1 MVICPNC
8 QAENRSGAK
17 YCKNCA
23 MRLPASSSVTR
34 PIELDPTLLASAT
47 SQTTPK
53 ASPQVTRPLNST
65 PRSGTRPLSPAK
77 SFLRR
82 PTGAIFGDLYASENV
97 IFSDEQQHR
106 YLVRQV
112 DVPDEL
118 QIRAC
123 PNPSCGAVFPPRYSA
138 PEQFCTDCGS
148 VLEKTCNDL
157 ILIEA
162 RLQVPDS
169 IVRTAA
175 KGLSHSS
182 VRAPVAAFV
191 EHLAGVP
198 RHCLVV
204 PRVNSLERGPD
215 TLQALKWGAGL
226 ARGLD
231 YLQENGISFGGQID
245 NSLFGLVGDRAVWA
259 NFTNCQHHSDGYI
272 TDRQLDTHALAAL
285 VYQWLTGESHFVYHP
300 NLTPGVNYVFEQ
312 ALTSSAVSNGIEL
325 AELFDKAIEEMAF
338 PQSVDFR
345 LGRRTH
351 VGMVRTLNE
360 DSILTLELNR
370 VQQSVSQPLGIFVV
384 ADGMGGHA
392 AGEIASG
399 TIINIIAQKAI
410 KELLPAQF
418 SRSGKQDCQKWL
430 VETVEMANAEVFSR
444 RKSAGTDMGSTL
456 VTAVV
461 EGNTAYVAHIGDS
474 RAYLIN
480 STDIRQL
487 TTDHSLV
494 ERLVATGQI
503 TREEARH
510 HPQRNVIYRTIGD
523 KSKVEVDVS
532 VNTLA
537 VGDYLL
543 LCSDGLSG
551 MLEDRDIHKLV
562 IDSVSPQAACDALIQ
577 SANAAGGDDNVSVII
592 VKITQP

>member
-17 YCKNCA
+17 FCKNCA
-23 MRLPASSSVTR
+23 MRLPASSAATR
-34 PIELDPTLLASAT
+34 PIELDPMLLTGAKPQIAT
-47 SQTTPK
+47 K
-53 ASPQVTRPLNST
+53 ANPQVTRPLNATS
-65 PRSGTRPLSPAK
+65 RSGTRPLPSAK
-77 SFLRR
+77 PFLRR
-82 PTGAIFGDLYASENV
+82 PTGAIFSDIYVSENV

-106 YLVRQV
+106 YLVRQL
-112 DVPDEL
+112 DVTDDL

-123 PNPSCGAVFPPRYSA
+123 PNPACGAVFPPRYSA

-148 VLEKTCNDL
+148 LLEKTCNDL
-157 ILIEA
+157 ILIES
-162 RLQVPDS
+162 RVQVPDN
-169 IVRTAA
+169 IVRAAA

-182 VRAPVAAFV
+182 VRAPLAAFV

-204 PRVNSLERGPD
+204 SCVNSLERGPD

-231 YLQENGISFGGQID
+231 YLHENGISFGGQID
-245 NSLFGLVGDRAVWA
+245 NSFLGLVGDRAVWA
-259 NFTNCQHHSDGYI
+259 NFTNCQHHQDGYVA
-272 TDRQLDTHALAAL
+272 DRQLDTRALAIL
-285 VYQWLTGESHFVYHP
+285 TYQWLTGESHFVYHP
-300 NLTPGVNYVFEQ
+300 NLTPSVNRAFEQ
-312 ALTSSAVSNGIEL
+312 AFASTEVNNGIDL
-325 AELFDKAIEEMAF
+325 AELFDKAVEEMAF

-399 TIINIIAQKAI
+399 TIINTIAEKAI

-418 SRSGKQDCQKWL
+418 SRSGKQESQKWL
-430 VETVEMANAEVFSR
+430 VEAVELANAEVFSR

-456 VTAVV
+456 VAAVL
-461 EGNTAYVAHIGDS
+461 EGNTAYVVHIGDS
-474 RAYLIN
+474 RAYLVN

-487 TTDHSLV
+487 TIDHSLV

-523 KSKVEVDVS
+523 KSKVDVDVS
-532 VNTLA
+532 ANTLA

-551 MLEDRDIHKLV
+551 LLEDRDIHKLV
-562 IDSVSPQAACDALIQ
+562 IETSSPRQL
-577 SANAAGGDDNVSVII
+577 
-592 VKITQP
+592 